1 MVGDGGTPG
10 FSSSVTQFSPGH
22 QARWWGGET
31 SWTWRWSL
39 INVLPS
45 CFLDVF
51 SLRILLHIAWVHLIL
66 KNSPTG
72 AKRLGSSVE
81 SAQSSPSCVH
91 LLIFVIFALRACSY
105 SASCVHNQRYIVHRT
120 SSWENFH
127 KKVCFRLSS
136 PSSPGSPHLPPP
148 RRCNYCMKCNFPRD
162 SPSGRRIRGG
172 GGGLAV
178 NIGGAV
184 LHLP

>member
-1 MVGDGGTPG
+1 M
-10 FSSSVTQFSPGH
+10 
-22 QARWWGGET
+22 
-31 SWTWRWSL
+31 
-39 INVLPS
+39 LPS
-45 CFLDVF
+45 CFLTFF
-51 SLRILLHIAWVHLIL
+51 SLCILLHCIAWAHQIL
-66 KNSPTG
+66 KNSPAG
-72 AKRLGSSVE
+72 AQRFGSSIE
-81 SAQSSPSCVH
+81 PAQSSLCVH
-91 LLIFVIFALRACSY
+91 LMIFVIFALRACSY
-105 SASCVHNQRYIVHRT
+105 SASCVYNQRYIIHRT

-127 KKVCFRLSS
+127 RKACFRLSS

-162 SPSGRRIRGG
+162 SPSGGRIRGG